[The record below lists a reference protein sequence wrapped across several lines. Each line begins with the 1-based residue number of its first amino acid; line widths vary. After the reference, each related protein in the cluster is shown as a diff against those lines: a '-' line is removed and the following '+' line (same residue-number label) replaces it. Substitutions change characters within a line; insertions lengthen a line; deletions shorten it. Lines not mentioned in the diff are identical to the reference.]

1 MTQLIRHLLEAQM
14 FRVLQA
20 LPGPVLLQLQAFW
33 KHRGGVWVGLLR
45 GPLVP
50 GPQQQAWVC

>member
-1 MTQLIRHLLEAQM
+1 MPRGSGEDEAQKTQLIRHLLEAQM

-33 KHRGGVWVGLLR
+33 KHRGGV
-45 GPLVP
+45 
-50 GPQQQAWVC
+50 